1 MEQEHASQTNLK
13 TNQKTNPHKWIYD
26 EDVIM
31 RLCNHLGWMADEI
44 TDKLPN
50 IEGKEKREQVTHK
63 INILGVA
70 QEVIRNLSQQQI
82 HLARGI
88 EKLKNEKSNNIR

>member
-1 MEQEHASQTNLK
+1 
-13 TNQKTNPHKWIYD
+13 
-26 EDVIM
+26 
-31 RLCNHLGWMADEI
+31 MADEI

-88 EKLKNEKSNNIR
+88 EKLKNGR

>member
-1 MEQEHASQTNLK
+1 
-13 TNQKTNPHKWIYD
+13 
-26 EDVIM
+26 
-31 RLCNHLGWMADEI
+31 MADEI

-88 EKLKNEKSNNIR
+88 EKLKNEKSNNLR